1 MSDSGSKRPQHKMAF
16 IHGTG
21 RLDARRADGAD
32 YVADKAGGSMPCA
45 ALKDPVN
52 KCKPVPMPQYKMMI
66 DKQRNSPEKL
76 MPPISRWQLEI
87 LRRLRHHGI
96 ATFFSFIR

>member
-45 ALKDPVN
+45 AS
-52 KCKPVPMPQYKMMI
+52 QGSG
-66 DKQRNSPEKL
+66 KQVQASAN
-76 MPPISRWQLEI
+76 
-87 LRRLRHHGI
+87 
-96 ATFFSFIR
+96 ATIQNDDR

>member
-1 MSDSGSKRPQHKMAF
+1 MGRITWPTKPADRCRVRP
-16 IHGTG
+16 
-21 RLDARRADGAD
+21 
-32 YVADKAGGSMPCA
+32 
-45 ALKDPVN
+45 LKDPVN

-96 ATFFSFIR
+96 GTFFSFIR